1 MDQNQAADAV
11 HSAPLASRGRPRRAS
26 DEERRQHL
34 LDAAEC
40 VFMTAGYHAATMD
53 DVARG
58 AGMSKR
64 TVYQVFASKSEL
76 FEALLNDRF
85 CPLMVPFEA
94 DGRPLADQLAAL
106 LKQMAGLCLSPQKL
120 AMTRLMIAE
129 APLSRDMADALE
141 RMGLGRG
148 HNVLDQWLAT
158 QVAAG
163 LLKGDVVGEAKNA
176 LFFMAFGEAMLHT
189 LLRIADV
196 PDVAEIERRIA
207 YAVRVFLC
215 DAGVPRG
222 Q

>member
-1 MDQNQAADAV
+1 MDPNQVVDAV
-11 HSAPLASRGRPRRAS
+11 HFAPHAPRGRPRRAT
-26 DEERRQHL
+26 DEDRRRNL
-34 LDAAEC
+34 LDSAER

-64 TVYQVFASKSEL
+64 TIYQVFTSKAEL

-85 CPLMVPFEA
+85 CPLMLPFEA

-106 LKQMAGLCLSPQKL
+106 LRQMAGLCLSSQKL

-163 LLKGDVVGEAKNA
+163 LLKGEVVWEARNA

-189 LLRIADV
+189 LLRIAEV
-196 PDVAEIERRIA
+196 PDAAEIDRRIA
-207 YAVRVFLC
+207 YAVRVFLR
-215 DAGVPRG
+215 DAEVALPA
-222 Q
+222 